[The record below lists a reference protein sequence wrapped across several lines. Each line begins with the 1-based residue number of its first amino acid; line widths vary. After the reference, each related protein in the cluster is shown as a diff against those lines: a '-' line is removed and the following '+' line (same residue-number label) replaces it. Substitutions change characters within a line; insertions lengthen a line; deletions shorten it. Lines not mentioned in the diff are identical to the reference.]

1 MTTSPTI
8 RPAVRMELR
17 SIDWVLARLAV
28 LLVTYPAR
36 RADLTRR
43 IDDALDER
51 LRLMRLRDGVTPF
64 PGFERN

>member
-1 MTTSPTI
+1 
-8 RPAVRMELR
+8 
-17 SIDWVLARLAV
+17 
-28 LLVTYPAR
+28 VTYPAR

-51 LRLMRLRDGVTPF
+51 LRLMRLRDGVTMF